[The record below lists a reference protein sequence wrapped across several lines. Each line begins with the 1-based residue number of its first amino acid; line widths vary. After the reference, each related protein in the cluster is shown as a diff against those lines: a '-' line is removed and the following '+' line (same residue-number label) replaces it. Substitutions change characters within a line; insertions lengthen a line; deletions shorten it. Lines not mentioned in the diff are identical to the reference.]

1 MARMLGR
8 NRHYPCPAAD
18 CTRCRSCGDGNETRA
33 FKRREQR
40 ELGREFAEFA
50 GEAAE
55 RAELTLPAALETLAG
70 IVAGNSR

>member
-1 MARMLGR
+1 MGAR
-8 NRHYPCPAAD
+8 AA
-18 CTRCRSCGDGNETRA
+18 
-33 FKRREQR
+33 KRREQR